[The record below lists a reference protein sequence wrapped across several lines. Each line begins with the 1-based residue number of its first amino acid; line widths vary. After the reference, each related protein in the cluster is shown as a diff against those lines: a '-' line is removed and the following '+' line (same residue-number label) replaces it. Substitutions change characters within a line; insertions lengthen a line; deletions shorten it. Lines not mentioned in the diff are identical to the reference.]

1 MFRRQGL
8 AGQELAC
15 PADIHTATTVATAQL
30 NAKAKPW
37 IWGRPPPP
45 KGPYQDRC
53 FRLFG

>member
-8 AGQELAC
+8 AGQELASGN
-15 PADIHTATTVATAQL
+15 DIRRVTVVATAQL

-45 KGPYQDRC
+45 KRAY
-53 FRLFG
+53 RLKMTYRI